1 VGERRTYE
9 SPIRRRRADGTRER
23 IIAAGA
29 SILHEHAVWDW
40 DALTVRAVADRAGV
54 SERTVYRHV
63 ENERTLR
70 DLLLDRLATEAGVE
84 LDALTVGDLQS
95 AARRLLGYVSAFPLQ
110 SRTPLDPTLVEAG
123 RRKREALLTA
133 VDRARPDW
141 SERDRRFAAAVVDVL
156 WSVGTQ
162 ERLITEWGLDVDE
175 AVDAA
180 VWAVALVEREIA
192 SGRPPSD

>member
-1 VGERRTYE
+1 VGERRAYE
-9 SPIRRRRADGTRER
+9 SPLRRRRADETRER

-40 DALTVRAVADRAGV
+40 NALTVRAVAGRAGV

-70 DLLLDRLATEAGVE
+70 DAVLDRLATEAGVE
-84 LDALTVGDLQS
+84 LESLAVGDLQGS
-95 AARRLLGYVSAFPLQ
+95 ARRLLGYVSAFPLQ
-110 SRTPLDPTLVEAG
+110 SRTPLDPTLIEAG
-123 RRKREALLTA
+123 RRKRDALLAA
-133 VDRARPDW
+133 VDRATPDW
-141 SERDRRFAAAVVDVL
+141 SERDRRFTAAIVDVL

-162 ERLITEWGLDVDE
+162 ERLITEWGLDVNE

-192 SGRPPSD
+192 AGHRPTS